1 MTATNKD
8 DSKTAD
14 MTERPMSARHKQLI
28 QDFWAIEQES
38 AVDAGALG
46 CMSRIM
52 AQATLPHTDPALP
65 PGTMYSRTT
74 GQLTLNIAP
83 TTRKYGVPYGTIPRM
98 VLAWICTEAMRT
110 SSRTLVLGRSQN
122 EFLEKIQLHSNG
134 RDIARMREQCMRL
147 FRSVISVEYETD
159 GFEASQRLPITS
171 SDTIFWH
178 KSPDMQSLWNSELLL
193 TQEFYDEVQAHPVP
207 IDLRVFHALSKSP
220 LAMDIYTWLTYRMFV
235 LRASGKPS
243 ARIPWVGL
251 KSQLG
256 SNIADT
262 PAGLRLFRS
271 RFRERLREVLL
282 FYPEAYGHVIDQ
294 GTYLQLTPCA
304 LHLPGAAGR
313 MTSLTRR

>member
-1 MTATNKD
+1 MT
-8 DSKTAD
+8 
-14 MTERPMSARHKQLI
+14 
-28 QDFWAIEQES
+28 
-38 AVDAGALG
+38 
-46 CMSRIM
+46 RIM
-52 AQATLPHTDPALP
+52 AQATLPHTNPDLP
-65 PGTMYSRTT
+65 PGTMYSRRT
-74 GQLTLNIAP
+74 GRLTLNIAP
-83 TTRKYGVPYGTIPRM
+83 TTSKYGVPFGTIPRI